1 MRWVVFFVEEEHG
14 IRSKLKL
21 IYKLKLT
28 QFNLDCSSRRA
39 MPVSASPSHDEFKQ
53 KQQLIPNIIEG
64 HGATGKLKLK
74 V

>member
-28 QFNLDCSSRRA
+28 QFNLDCSS
-39 MPVSASPSHDEFKQ
+39 PGSASPSHDELKQ